1 MIKKLVFCVLL
12 SVFVHQGNA
21 EVSDK
26 NEELNDVQSDIKAA
40 NQNMQRIQLQKNT
53 LNTQLGE
60 VETLYGRTAAL
71 LRALQGQVEQ
81 KRQNLSKIRQ
91 EMQSLQDEVA
101 KQNKELAGQVKAAYA
116 MGQKEKLKLLLNQ
129 QDPVLSS
136 RMLVYYDYLNKARLA
151 KLTSI
156 SESMQHL
163 DQLSK
168 QQQQE
173 TELLEKDLEQKKAE
187 QIAVDGVRKR
197 RAELL
202 TQLKHDFSS
211 NEQQIIHLKESENK
225 LKNLVSSL
233 QRSTNDLTFEVEQTK
248 KLHKADE
255 APSEPAKDLPDSGND
270 DYKTPPSPTLQKGI
284 SGRDFSSL
292 KGQLPWP
299 IKGRLTNKF
308 GSARAESTE
317 SIWDGVLID
326 ASEGTEIR
334 AVTSGKVVFS
344 DWLRGY
350 GLLIIIDHGK
360 GYMTL
365 YAFNQS
371 LYRQVGEWVDV
382 GEVIASVGQSGG
394 RSHSGLYFG
403 IRNKGKPV
411 DPLEWCRK

>member
-1 MIKKLVFCVLL
+1 MIKKLVFCFLL
-12 SVFVHQGNA
+12 SVFVHESNA
-21 EVSDK
+21 EVSER
-26 NEELNDVQSDIKAA
+26 NGELTEVQSGIQAA
-40 NQNMQRIQLQKNT
+40 DQNMQRLQLQKNS

-60 VETLYGRTAAL
+60 VEKLYGRTAAL
-71 LRALQGQVEQ
+71 LRTLQGQVEQ
-81 KRQNLSKIRQ
+81 KRQNLTKIRQ
-91 EMQSLQDEVA
+91 EKQSLQDEVA
-101 KQNKELAGQVKAAYA
+101 KQNKELAGQIKAAYA
-116 MGQKEKLKLLLNQ
+116 MGQKEQLKLLLNQ
-129 QDPVLSS
+129 QDPALSS
-136 RMLVYYDYLNKARLA
+136 RMLVYYDYLNKARLT
-151 KLTSI
+151 KLAGI

-163 DQLSK
+163 DRLDN
-168 QQQQE
+168 QQRQE
-173 TELLEKDLEQKKAE
+173 TELLEKSLEQKKSE
-187 QIAVDGVRKR
+187 QIAADGVRKR

-202 TQLKHDFSS
+202 KQLKSDFSS
-211 NEQQIIHLKESENK
+211 NEQQILHLKESENK

-233 QRSTNDLTFEVEQTK
+233 QRSTNDLTFEVEQAK
-248 KLHKADE
+248 KLHKAVE
-255 APSEPAKDLPDSGND
+255 VPSSEPDKNLPDSKD
-270 DYKTPPSPTLQKGI
+270 DFSKLKG
-284 SGRDFSSL
+284 DFSSL

-299 IKGRLTNKF
+299 VKGRLTNKF

-334 AVTSGKVVFS
+334 AITSGKVVFS

-371 LYRQVGEWVDV
+371 LYRQVGEWVDA
-382 GEVIASVGQSGG
+382 GEVVASVGQSGG

>member
-1 MIKKLVFCVLL
+1 MRQKLVLCFLL
-12 SVFVHQGNA
+12 SVFFECSA
-21 EVSDK
+21 EISEK
-26 NEELNDVQSDIKAA
+26 NEQLNQVQSDIAA
-40 NQNMQRIQLQKNT
+40 TSQNMQRIQLQKDA

-60 VETLYGRTAAL
+60 VEKLYGKTTAL
-71 LRALQGQVEQ
+71 LRTLQGQVEQ
-81 KRQNLSKIRQ
+81 KRQNLTKIEQ
-91 EMQSLQDEVA
+91 EKQSLYDEVA
-101 KQNKELAGQVKAAYA
+101 TENKELSGQIKAAYA

-129 QDPVLSS
+129 QDPAFFS
-136 RMLVYYDYLNKARLA
+136 RMLVYYGYLNNTRLT
-151 KLTSI
+151 KLAGI
-156 SESMQHL
+156 SESMQQL
-163 DQLSK
+163 DRLDK

-173 TELLEKDLEQKKAE
+173 IELLEKDLEQKKRE

-197 RAELL
+197 RSELL
-202 TQLKHDFSS
+202 AQFKSDFSS

-233 QRSTNDLTFEVEQTK
+233 PKSTNDFSFEVEQSK
-248 KLHKADE
+248 KLPKAVE
-255 APSEPAKDLPDSGND
+255 ATSEPAKDLPGSGDDSS
-270 DYKTPPSPTLQKGI
+270 KIPPSPPLTKEEI
-284 SGRDFSSL
+284 GRDFSSL
-292 KGQLPWP
+292 KGQLSWP
-299 IKGRLTNKF
+299 VKGRLANKF
-308 GSARAESTE
+308 GSARAESAENT
-317 SIWDGVLID
+317 WDGVLID
-326 ASEGTEIR
+326 ASEGAEIR

-350 GLLIIIDHGK
+350 GLLIIVDHGK

>member
-1 MIKKLVFCVLL
+1 
-12 SVFVHQGNA
+12 
-21 EVSDK
+21 
-26 NEELNDVQSDIKAA
+26 
-40 NQNMQRIQLQKNT
+40 
-53 LNTQLGE
+53 
-60 VETLYGRTAAL
+60 
-71 LRALQGQVEQ
+71 
-81 KRQNLSKIRQ
+81 
-91 EMQSLQDEVA
+91 
-101 KQNKELAGQVKAAYA
+101 
-116 MGQKEKLKLLLNQ
+116 
-129 QDPVLSS
+129 
-136 RMLVYYDYLNKARLA
+136 
-151 KLTSI
+151 
-156 SESMQHL
+156 MQHL
-163 DQLSK
+163 DQLGK

-173 TELLEKDLEQKKAE
+173 TERLEENLEQKKSE
-187 QIAVDGVRKR
+187 QIAVEGVRKR

-202 TQLKHDFSS
+202 AQLKSDFSS
-211 NEQQIIHLKESENK
+211 SEQQIIHLKESENK

-233 QRSTNDLTFEVEQTK
+233 QRSTNDLVFEVEQTK
-248 KLHKADE
+248 RLHKAVE
-255 APSEPAKDLPDSGND
+255 VTPESAKDLPGSGD
-270 DYKTPPSPTLQKGI
+270 GFPKIPQFPPFAKGGI
-284 SGRDFSSL
+284 GGDFSSL

-299 IKGRLTNKF
+299 VKGRLTNKF
-308 GSARAESTE
+308 GSARAEGAE
-317 SIWDGVLID
+317 SIWDGVLIN
-326 ASEGTEIR
+326 AGEGTEIR

>member
-1 MIKKLVFCVLL
+1 MRKKLVFCFLL
-12 SVFVHQGNA
+12 SAFVHEGSA
-21 EVSDK
+21 EIPEK
-26 NEELNDVQSDIKAA
+26 NEELTEVQSGIKAA
-40 NQNMQRIQLQKNT
+40 DQNMRRIQLKKNT

-60 VETLYGRTAAL
+60 VEKLYGRTAAL
-71 LRALQGQVEQ
+71 LKTLQGQVEQ
-81 KRQNLSKIRQ
+81 KRQNLNKIRQ
-91 EMQSLQDEVA
+91 EKQSLQDEVA
-101 KQNKELAGQVKAAYA
+101 KQNKELEGQIKAAYA
-116 MGQKEKLKLLLNQ
+116 MGQKEQLKLLLNQ
-129 QDPVLSS
+129 QDPALAS
-136 RMLVYYDYLNKARLA
+136 RMLVYYDYLNKARLT
-151 KLTSI
+151 KLAGI
-156 SESMQHL
+156 SESIQHL
-163 DQLSK
+163 ERLGKLQE
-168 QQQQE
+168 QE
-173 TELLEKDLEQKKAE
+173 TELLEKNLEQKKTE
-187 QIAVDGVRKR
+187 QIAVDSVRKR
-197 RAELL
+197 RSELL
-202 TQLKHDFSS
+202 TQLKSDFSS

-233 QRSTNDLTFEVEQTK
+233 QRSTNDLTFEIEQTK
-248 KLHKADE
+248 KLHKAAE
-255 APSEPAKDLPDSGND
+255 VSSEPGKDLPDSKD
-270 DYKTPPSPTLQKGI
+270 
-284 SGRDFSSL
+284 DFSELKGDFSEL

-299 IKGRLTNKF
+299 VKGRLTNKF

-334 AVTSGKVVFS
+334 AITSGKVVYS

-371 LYRQVGEWVDV
+371 VYRQVGEWVDV

-394 RSHSGLYFG
+394 RSHPGLYFG

>member
-1 MIKKLVFCVLL
+1 MRRKLVFCFLL
-12 SVFVHQGNA
+12 SVFVHEGNA
-21 EVSDK
+21 EDLVK
-26 NEELNDVQSDIKAA
+26 NEELNKVQAGIKAA
-40 NQNMQRIQLQKNT
+40 SQNMQHIQLQKNI

-71 LRALQGQVEQ
+71 LKTLQSQVEQ
-81 KRQNLSKIRQ
+81 KRQNLTKIQQ
-91 EMQSLQDEVA
+91 EKQSLQDEVA
-101 KQNKELAGQVKAAYA
+101 KQNKELVGQIKAAYA

-129 QDPVLSS
+129 QDPALSS
-136 RMLVYYDYLNKARLA
+136 RILVYYDYLNKARLT
-151 KLTSI
+151 KLASI

-163 DQLSK
+163 DRLGN
-168 QQQQE
+168 QQQRE
-173 TELLEKDLEQKKAE
+173 TELLEKDLEQKQAE

-202 TQLKHDFSS
+202 TQLKSDFSS

-233 QRSTNDLTFEVEQTK
+233 QRSTDDFTFEVEQTK
-248 KLHKADE
+248 KLHKAVE
-255 APSEPAKDLPDSGND
+255 VPSEPAKNKDLPGSGD
-270 DYKTPPSPTLQKGI
+270 DFSKLKG
-284 SGRDFSSL
+284 DFSSL
-292 KGQLPWP
+292 KGQLSWP
-299 IKGRLTNKF
+299 VKGRLANKF
-308 GSARAESTE
+308 GSTRAESAE
-317 SIWDGVLID
+317 SRWDGVLID

-344 DWLRGY
+344 DWLRGF
-350 GLLIIIDHGK
+350 GLMIIIDHGK

>member
-1 MIKKLVFCVLL
+1 MRQKLVLCFLL
-12 SVFVHQGNA
+12 SVFFDCSA
-21 EVSDK
+21 EISEK
-26 NEELNDVQSDIKAA
+26 NEQLNQVQSDIAA
-40 NQNMQRIQLQKNT
+40 TSQNMQRIQLQKDT

-60 VETLYGRTAAL
+60 VEKLYGKTTATLRTIQA
-71 LRALQGQVEQ
+71 QVEQ
-81 KRQNLSKIRQ
+81 KSQNLTKIEQ
-91 EMQSLQDEVA
+91 KKQSLYDDVLLE
-101 KQNKELAGQVKAAYA
+101 NKELSSQIKAAYA

-129 QDPVLSS
+129 QDPAFFS
-136 RMLVYYDYLNKARLA
+136 RMLVYYGYLNKTRLI
-151 KLTSI
+151 KLAGI
-156 SESMQHL
+156 SESMQQL
-163 DQLSK
+163 DRLSK

-173 TELLEKDLEQKKAE
+173 TELLEKDLEQKKQE

-197 RAELL
+197 RSELL
-202 TQLKHDFSS
+202 AQFKRDFSS

-233 QRSTNDLTFEVEQTK
+233 PKSTNDFAFEVEQPKKMTK
-248 KLHKADE
+248 VDE
-255 APSEPAKDLPDSGND
+255 ATSEPVNDLSGSVDDSS
-270 DYKTPPSPTLQKGI
+270 TIPPSLPLTKEGI
-284 SGRDFSSL
+284 GRDFSSL
-292 KGQLPWP
+292 KGQLSWP
-299 IKGRLTNKF
+299 VKGRLANKF
-308 GSARAESTE
+308 GSARAESAENT
-317 SIWDGVLID
+317 WDGVLID
-326 ASEGTEIR
+326 ASEGAEIR

-350 GLLIIIDHGK
+350 GLLIIVDHGK

-403 IRNKGKPV
+403 IRNKGKAV

>member
-1 MIKKLVFCVLL
+1 MRKKLVVCFLL
-12 SVFVHQGNA
+12 SGFVYESWA
-21 EVSDK
+21 EEIPAR
-26 NEELNDVQSDIKAA
+26 NEELNEVQSGIKAA
-40 NQNMQRIQLQKNT
+40 SQNMQRIQLQKNT
-53 LNTQLGE
+53 LNTQLSE
-60 VETLYGRTAAL
+60 VEKLYGRTAAL
-71 LRALQGQVEQ
+71 LKTLQGQVEQ
-81 KRQNLSKIRQ
+81 KRENLSKIRQ
-91 EMQSLQDEVA
+91 EKQSLQDEVA

-116 MGQKEKLKLLLNQ
+116 MGQKEQLKLLLNQ
-129 QDPVLSS
+129 QDPALSS
-136 RMLVYYDYLNKARLA
+136 RMLVYYDYLNKVRLA

-163 DQLSK
+163 DRLDK

-173 TELLEKDLEQKKAE
+173 TELLEKSLEQKKSE
-187 QIAVDGVRKR
+187 QIAVDDVRKR

-202 TQLKHDFSS
+202 TQLKSDLSS

-248 KLHKADE
+248 KLHKTVQVS
-255 APSEPAKDLPDSGND
+255 PEPVKDLPGSGND
-270 DYKTPPSPTLQKGI
+270 FPKLKG
-284 SGRDFSSL
+284 DFSSL
-292 KGQLPWP
+292 KGQLSWP
-299 IKGRLTNKF
+299 VKGRLNNKF
-308 GSARAESTE
+308 GSARAESGE
-317 SIWDGVLID
+317 STWDGVLID
-326 ASEGTEIR
+326 ASEGTEIH

-350 GLLIIIDHGK
+350 GLLIIVDHGK

-403 IRNKGKPV
+403 IRNNGKPV
-411 DPLEWCRK
+411 DPIEWCRE

>member
-1 MIKKLVFCVLL
+1 MRNKLVFCFLL
-12 SVFVHQGNA
+12 SAFVHEGRA
-21 EVSDK
+21 EISEK
-26 NEELNDVQSDIKAA
+26 NEELTEVQSGIKAA
-40 NQNMQRIQLQKNT
+40 DQNMQRIQLQKNT

-60 VETLYGRTAAL
+60 VEKLYGRTAAL
-71 LRALQGQVEQ
+71 LKTLQGQVEQ
-81 KRQNLSKIRQ
+81 KRQNLSKIQQ
-91 EMQSLQDEVA
+91 EKQSLQDEVA
-101 KQNKELAGQVKAAYA
+101 KQNKELAGQIKAAYA
-116 MGQKEKLKLLLNQ
+116 MGQKEQLKLLLNQ
-129 QDPVLSS
+129 QDPALSS
-136 RMLVYYDYLNKARLA
+136 RMLVYYDYLNKARLT
-151 KLTSI
+151 KLAGI

-163 DQLSK
+163 ERLGK
-168 QQQQE
+168 QQQHE
-173 TELLEKDLEQKKAE
+173 TELLEKNLEQKKSE

-197 RAELL
+197 RSELL
-202 TQLKHDFSS
+202 TQLKSDFSS

-248 KLHKADE
+248 KMHKAAE
-255 APSEPAKDLPDSGND
+255 VPSEPAKDLPDAKD
-270 DYKTPPSPTLQKGI
+270 DFSKLKG
-284 SGRDFSSL
+284 DFSSL

-299 IKGRLTNKF
+299 VKGRLTNKF

-334 AVTSGKVVFS
+334 AITSGKVVYS

-371 LYRQVGEWVDV
+371 VYRQVGEWVDA
-382 GEVIASVGQSGG
+382 GEVVASVGQSGG
-394 RSHSGLYFG
+394 RSHPGLYFG